1 MKRRL
6 IPSRLFS
13 QKELIM
19 ENSESL
25 YELFKNMSVGELE
38 AQLASTDDREEK
50 IFLRA
55 LVNLKLQLVQEKIV
69 GEMLL

>member
-1 MKRRL
+1 
-6 IPSRLFS
+6 
-13 QKELIM
+13 M